1 MTTPNSQRPPF
12 PRRRDVQ
19 GRAGTQ
25 ASHQRTQTPP
35 ATPQSNG
42 LPLFETVT
50 SETTGMRSRR
60 LEVERRRAR
69 RRKRHRRIR
78 AFVILAI
85 VIALLGGAAVYAV
98 RQLTAPSSSFSQ
110 LDDDYPGPGSGS
122 VEVTIDVGE
131 TGAEIGQLLVDADV
145 VKSVAAFIRS
155 YEANKAAVMIRP
167 GTYTLKMQMRA
178 SDAVAALL
186 DDANRSDNTVT
197 VTPGQTK
204 AEIAERISSVTDFS
218 FDDVTAAFEDA
229 SAIGLPDVAGGNVE
243 GWLAPGSYE
252 VASSDTP
259 VTLVAQMVA
268 TTISTLDS
276 AGVAEDQREIV
287 LNKASILE
295 REVNIDEYLPKVAR
309 VIENRLANTENETRG
324 LLQMDST
331 VLYGV
336 GKTGGVPTASDLLDE
351 NPYNTYLHQGIP
363 PSPIA
368 QPSEAAIKAVMHP
381 ADGDWLYYVTIDLD
395 TGETVFA
402 STLADHEANQQKF
415 KDYCKAHPGK
425 C

>member
-25 ASHQRTQTPP
+25 ASHQRAQTPP
-35 ATPQSNG
+35 ATPQPNG

-69 RRKRHRRIR
+69 RRKRNRRIR

-85 VIALLGGAAVYAV
+85 VIALLGAAAVYAV

-131 TGAEIGQLLVDADV
+131 TGAEIGQSLVDADV
-145 VKSVAAFIRS
+145 VKSLAAFIRS
-155 YEANKAAVMIRP
+155 YDANKAAVMIRP
-167 GTYTLKMQMRA
+167 GTYTLKMQMSA

-218 FDDVTAAFEDA
+218 VDDVTAAFEDA

-268 TTISTLDS
+268 NTISTLDS

-295 REVNIDEYLPKVAR
+295 REVNLDEYLPKVAR
-309 VIENRLANTENETRG
+309 VIENRLATTENETRG

-415 KDYCKAHPGK
+415 KDYCKANPGK

>member
-25 ASHQRTQTPP
+25 ASHQRAQTPP
-35 ATPQSNG
+35 ATPQPNG

-69 RRKRHRRIR
+69 RRKRNRRIR

-85 VIALLGGAAVYAV
+85 VIALLGCAAVYAV

-131 TGAEIGQLLVDADV
+131 TGAEIGQSLVDADV

-155 YEANKAAVMIRP
+155 YEANKAATMIRP
-167 GTYTLKMQMRA
+167 GTYTLKMQMSA

-218 FDDVTAAFEDA
+218 VDDVTAAFEDA

-259 VTLVAQMVA
+259 MTLVAQMVA
-268 TTISTLDS
+268 NTISTLDS

-295 REVNIDEYLPKVAR
+295 REVNLDEYLPKVAR
-309 VIENRLANTENETRG
+309 VIENRLATTENETRG

-415 KDYCKAHPGK
+415 KDYCKANPGK

>member
-25 ASHQRTQTPP
+25 ASHQRAQTPP
-35 ATPQSNG
+35 ATAQPNG

-69 RRKRHRRIR
+69 RRKRNRRIR
-78 AFVILAI
+78 AFIILAI

-98 RQLTAPSSSFSQ
+98 RQLTASSSSFSQ

-131 TGAEIGQLLVDADV
+131 TGAEIGQSLVDADV

-155 YEANKAAVMIRP
+155 YDANKAAVMIRP
-167 GTYTLKMQMRA
+167 GTYTLKMQMSA

-268 TTISTLDS
+268 NTISTLDS

-295 REVNIDEYLPKVAR
+295 REVNLDEYLPKVAR

-351 NPYNTYLHQGIP
+351 NPYNTYLHKGIP

-415 KDYCKAHPGK
+415 KDYCKANPGK

>member
-78 AFVILAI
+78 AFIILAI

-155 YEANKAAVMIRP
+155 YDANKAAVMIRP